1 MGTKI
6 KTKVRNAV
14 EVVAHVA
21 AVLDPKVDHEADR
34 DLVSDHDRILQD
46 VVEEDDPVQDLT
58 VQEEVDEEVVDV
70 EMTEV
75 EGIGILM
82 TKVLTMDID
91 FMSLIWILKPLK
103 GIWKNCLEN
112 TDR

>member
-1 MGTKI
+1 M
-6 KTKVRNAV
+6 
-14 EVVAHVA
+14 VAHVA

-46 VVEEDDPVQDLT
+46 VVEEDDPEAVHQDPVQDLT
-58 VQEEVDEEVVDV
+58 VQEEVDEEEVDV

-75 EGIGILM
+75 EEIGILM

-91 FMSLIWILKPLK
+91 FMLLIWILKPLK